1 MNARQGGMTL
11 IEVTVA
17 TVIFSMV
24 MLATVTAFRTFAGT
38 YSRLE
43 QETSRTTQM
52 RETERF
58 LRATLKSALN
68 SPAPFE
74 GKPRMVRWVAPLDR
88 VGGVVGLQQLRL
100 AQRDEQLLLS
110 FAPLTE
116 SDRPIQWSKVVLPF
130 PLINDLEKIR
140 FFYQLSAGGDW
151 SEQSSLS
158 RDASGAGEGLPRA
171 IAIEIVA
178 GGRSWPPVI
187 VQFDQYRPTL

>member
-17 TVIFSMV
+17 AVIFSMV

-38 YSRLE
+38 YLRLE

-140 FFYQLSAGGDW
+140 FF
-151 SEQSSLS
+151 
-158 RDASGAGEGLPRA
+158 LPTF
-171 IAIEIVA
+171 
-178 GGRSWPPVI
+178 SWW
-187 VQFDQYRPTL
+187 